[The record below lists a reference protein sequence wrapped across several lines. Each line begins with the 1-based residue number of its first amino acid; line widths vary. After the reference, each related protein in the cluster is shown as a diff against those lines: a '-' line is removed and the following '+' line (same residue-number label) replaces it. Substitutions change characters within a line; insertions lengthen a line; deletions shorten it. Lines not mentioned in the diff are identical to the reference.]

1 MVPVIPSA
9 AASDPTFSHWGG
21 HGIFYCPLAA
31 ARTMSLEA
39 ENPTSIHAAF
49 YVILQIIEDF
59 AATIKINAS

>member
-1 MVPVIPSA
+1 
-9 AASDPTFSHWGG
+9 
-21 HGIFYCPLAA
+21 
-31 ARTMSLEA
+31 MSLEA